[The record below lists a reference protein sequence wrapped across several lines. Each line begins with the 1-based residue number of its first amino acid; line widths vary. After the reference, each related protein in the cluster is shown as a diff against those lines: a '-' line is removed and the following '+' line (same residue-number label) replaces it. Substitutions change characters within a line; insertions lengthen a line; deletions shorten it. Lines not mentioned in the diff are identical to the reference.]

1 MHDWSEFE
9 RRLTATQADA
19 FNKSVEFLRGLQAGV
34 PEPEGEDEEFA
45 DMARTS
51 MTVGMLQAAI
61 AFLKEDTFDTGEL
74 LILVHSI
81 ISQDLNA
88 PSKKDMH

>member
-1 MHDWSEFE
+1 MPDWSEFE
-9 RRLTATQADA
+9 RRLNATQADA
-19 FNKSVEFLRGLQAGV
+19 FNKSVDFLGGLRAGV
-34 PEPEGEDEEFA
+34 PESEDEEFD

-51 MTVGMLQAAI
+51 ITVGMLQAAI

>member
-1 MHDWSEFE
+1 
-9 RRLTATQADA
+9 
-19 FNKSVEFLRGLQAGV
+19 
-34 PEPEGEDEEFA
+34 
-45 DMARTS
+45 
-51 MTVGMLQAAI
+51 MLQAAI

>member
-1 MHDWSEFE
+1 MPDWSEFE
-9 RRLTATQADA
+9 RRLTAAQADA
-19 FNKSVEFLRGLQAGV
+19 FNKSVEFLRGLQSGV
-34 PEPEGEDEEFA
+34 SKGEDEEFD

-61 AFLKEDTFDTGEL
+61 VFLREDTFDTGEL

-81 ISQDLNA
+81 VSQDLNA